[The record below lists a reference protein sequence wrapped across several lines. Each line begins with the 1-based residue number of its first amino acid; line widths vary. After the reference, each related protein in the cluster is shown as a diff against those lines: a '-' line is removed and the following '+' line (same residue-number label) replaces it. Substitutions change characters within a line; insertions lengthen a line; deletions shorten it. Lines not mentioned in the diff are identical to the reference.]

1 MSNTKRFNLSFNLDK
16 EEERKAAEILD
27 SLGRKKSAY
36 IADMIINGNDA
47 EIYNKFNGGNSIHS
61 LSEDDAIMIS
71 KIVLET
77 LFKGINGDIEGLITD
92 TNSKTSSKSK
102 EELNNEDETLLLDG
116 LSSLGFMG

>member
-47 EIYNKFNGGNSIHS
+47 EIYNKFNGSNSINS
-61 LSEDDAIMIS
+61 LSEDDAVMLS

-77 LFKGINGDIEGLITD
+77 LFKGINGDIEGGLVDSD
-92 TNSKTSSKSK
+92 TSNKDK
-102 EELNNEDETLLLDG
+102 EKLNNEDETLLLDG